1 MENYWQNNSAPK
13 ATRLIKMLFG
23 ILLGIIGLSILCLFL
38 FRVNEVSEAKKGEII
53 AENPPVEY
61 IAPFDV
67 EHIDVWVREGDFVYR
82 GDTLAIIE
90 NHSIYKNYATI
101 KHEIKMLEENIEVY
115 DEIADNLKEKAKYL
129 RKNKYNLKRRR
140 KSSTQLNEAEQSSLL
155 QQAQAA
161 KREFEIAKKN
171 YQIDKELYKERVI
184 AKRDFDKTE
193 QNYLATRRNFEVLS
207 KDAAKEGIKKEDLDI
222 EYVGKI
228 NEERLKS
235 LDAEQEYLNA
245 KKTIIDLK
253 KELKIASINMRF
265 LEEEL
270 EHQYIKSKADGFVQF
285 LYNTKKEVNI
295 FKKGEPLIIVTPRK
309 KQSFYAKLELSQQ
322 AIKSVEVNQTVHLEL
337 DAYDVLKFGVTKGK
351 VTYVSEGDKENKF
364 YALVKITEP
373 NPNYELKNGYLVK
386 ADIILDRVPL
396 YDFVLRRLFT
406 EESVYSKKESQPQA
420 ENKK

>member
-1 MENYWQNNSAPK
+1 MENYWQNNGVPK
-13 ATRLIKMLFG
+13 STRLIKILFG
-23 ILLGIIGLSILCLFL
+23 ILLGIIGLCIFCLFL
-38 FRVNEVSEAKKGEII
+38 FRVNEVSEAKTGEII

-61 IAPFDV
+61 LAPFDV
-67 EHIDVWVREGDFVYR
+67 EHIHVLVREGDFVYK

-90 NHSIYKNYATI
+90 SHSIYKNYTTV
-101 KHEIKMLEENIEVY
+101 KHEINMLEDNIEVY
-115 DEIADNLKEKAKYL
+115 DKIASNLKKKAKYL

-171 YQIDKELYKERVI
+171 YEIDKELYKERVI
-184 AKRDFDKTE
+184 AKRDFDQTE
-193 QNYLATRRNFEVLS
+193 QNYLASRRNFEVLS
-207 KDAAKEGIKKEDLDI
+207 KNAMKEGIKKEDIDI

-235 LDAEQEYLNA
+235 LDAEQEYLNT
-245 KKTIIDLK
+245 KKKIIDLK
-253 KELKIASINMRF
+253 KELKIAIVNKRF
-265 LEEEL
+265 LEEEI

-295 FKKGEPLIIVTPRK
+295 FKKNDPLMIVTPK
-309 KQSFYAKLELSQQ
+309 EKQAFYAKLELSQQ
-322 AIKSVEVNQTVHLEL
+322 AAKSVKVNQTVHLEL
-337 DAYDVLKFGVTKGK
+337 DAYDVLKFGVTKGR
-351 VTYVSEGDKENKF
+351 VTYLSEGDKENKF
-364 YALVKITEP
+364 YALVEITKP

-396 YDFVLRRLFT
+396 YDFVLRRLFS
-406 EESVYSKKESQPQA
+406 EKPKYSSKGNQPQA
-420 ENKK
+420 KNKN